1 MQKPG
6 LFQYAWKKQLK
17 GRQHLMI
24 PRRYEFADMES
35 LVPPI
40 IMQIEI
46 FKGKIVLIEKQDP
59 PAA

>member
-1 MQKPG
+1 
-6 LFQYAWKKQLK
+6 
-17 GRQHLMI
+17 MI